1 MQKALMIAALLGLG
15 VAPLVATT
23 TAEAKQTRKSL
34 GTVTACST
42 NGRFDCYTARVVQ
55 SPVGRKLVLR
65 GGATID
71 CGYDCRD
78 TLREKTVD
86 FWDERMLNGS

>member
-1 MQKALMIAALLGLG
+1 MQKVLMIAAVIGLG
-15 VAPLVATT
+15 AAPLVTAAD
-23 TAEAKQTRKSL
+23 AEAKQNRKA
-34 GTVTACST
+34 GTVTACSKS
-42 NGRFDCYTARVVQ
+42 GFDCYTARVVQ

-86 FWDERMLNGS
+86 FWEERMLNGG